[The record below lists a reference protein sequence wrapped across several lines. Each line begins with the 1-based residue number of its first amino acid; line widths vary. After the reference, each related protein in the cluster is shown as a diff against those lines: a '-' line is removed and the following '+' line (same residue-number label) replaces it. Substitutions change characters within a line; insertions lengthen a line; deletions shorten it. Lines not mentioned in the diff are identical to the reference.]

1 MAGRSGWPWIGGS
14 RDDVQERRAQIY
26 ALNELLKSIEEKR
39 WQCCV
44 AGRQR
49 HVDAIS
55 KCVDVFSRCTPPVP
69 PPLHA
74 HRTPARP
81 IGTPRGPLWR
91 RRANQ
96 LSALKHWSERA
107 IELALARKQQA
118 QSEQAEMLRLAG
130 LGPADLP
137 LLQTMPEVS
146 DRFGV
151 RRRYC
156 LLAQACSRSRPLPQY
171 TTPPLLS
178 TLTCCMLIPIQL
190 PLPPT
195 HSTLIT
201 LLLPWQTE
209 EGCHSECC
217 PLLHA
222 RLPRECVT
230 WRLRW

>member
-1 MAGRSGWPWIGGS
+1 
-14 RDDVQERRAQIY
+14 
-26 ALNELLKSIEEKR
+26 
-39 WQCCV
+39 
-44 AGRQR
+44 
-49 HVDAIS
+49 
-55 KCVDVFSRCTPPVP
+55 
-69 PPLHA
+69 
-74 HRTPARP
+74 
-81 IGTPRGPLWR
+81 
-91 RRANQ
+91 
-96 LSALKHWSERA
+96 
-107 IELALARKQQA
+107 
-118 QSEQAEMLRLAG
+118 MLRLAG

-137 LLQTMPEVS
+137 LLQTMPEVP

-171 TTPPLLS
+171 TAPPLLS